1 MDIFTE
7 NYLVI
12 EKSALPDIYE
22 KVLHANALLENG
34 EAKSTTEAVK
44 IAGISR
50 SVYYKY
56 KDSVYSYKKKESSG
70 ILTVQVLLLDKP
82 GVLVSFL
89 SAFYEVNANILTVN
103 QNIPIRGKAF
113 VSISARINNI
123 TVELDDLLTSIK
135 NIKGVVKIDSL
146 SN

>member
-1 MDIFTE
+1 MLSE
-7 NYLVI
+7 SYLVI

-22 KVLHANALLENG
+22 KVLQVNLLIESG
-34 EAKSTTEAVK
+34 EAKSASEAVK
-44 IAGISR
+44 IVGISR

-70 ILTVQVLLLDKP
+70 ILTIQVILLDKP
-82 GVLVSFL
+82 GVLVNLL
-89 SAFYEVNANILTVN
+89 STFYQVNANILTVN

-113 VSISARINNI
+113 VSLSANVNNI
-123 TVELDDLLTSIK
+123 SVELDELLSSIK
-135 NIKGVVKIDSL
+135 SIKGLVKIDSL